1 MTNTFS
7 CDSITEKI
15 MSIFGL
21 RKDKYIMEITK
32 QTKMGDM
39 IEYDRG
45 IAVVLMEAGMHC
57 VGCPASIGESLE
69 EACQVH
75 GLDADEVLKSI
86 KDYLANK

>member
-1 MTNTFS
+1 
-7 CDSITEKI
+7 

-45 IAVVLMEAGMHC
+45 IAVVSYGGRYALRRLSC
-57 VGCPASIGESLE
+57 VYRRIS
-69 EACQVH
+69 
-75 GLDADEVLKSI
+75 
-86 KDYLANK
+86 